1 MTATIRDLMLAN
13 LFAVFNERDRERRTT
28 AIARTYTDTVVF
40 SDPDGIA
47 TGHEALNEKAQ
58 KLLEKAPDFVHT
70 AAGPVYETHD
80 LGYLAWHSG
89 PKEQPPVV
97 SGIDIALIREG
108 RIAAL
113 YTLLIT

>member
-13 LFAVFNERDRERRTT
+13 LFEVFNERDGERRTT

-40 SDPDGIA
+40 SDPDGMA
-47 TGHEALNEKAQ
+47 TGREALNEKAQ
-58 KLLEKAPDFVHT
+58 QFLEKAPDFVFT
-70 AAGPVYETHD
+70 AAGPVYETHE
-80 LGYLAWHSG
+80 LGYLAWHFG

-97 SGIDIALIREG
+97 SGMDIALIREG

-113 YTLLIT
+113 YTLLTT